1 MIDIVIPNNNEEELI
16 AMAEKLGYT
25 GLYFLYNFNDYLNNR
40 KEFDKN
46 NKIKI
51 YTGILADSRNINKI
65 NKLNKKVFVAI
76 KSSNKDREV
85 IDKSKVDMIFSFED
99 AVRRD
104 FIHQRASSLNHIL
117 CRLAKEKN
125 VIIGFSLSSILN
137 AGNKSVVLGRMV
149 QNIKLCRKFKVKTV
163 IASFAQKP
171 LDMRSNHDMISL
183 FKSLGSENPTFLK

>member
-1 MIDIVIPNNNEEELI
+1 MMDIVIPYGNEEEFI
-16 AMAEKLGYT
+16 TMAERLGYT
-25 GLYFLYNFNDYLNNR
+25 GLCFLYNFDDYQ
-40 KEFDKN
+40 DKKFEKN
-46 NKIKI
+46 KKIKI

-65 NKLNKKVFVAI
+65 NKLKNKKVFVAI
-76 KSSNKDREV
+76 KSSNKDREI
-85 IDKSKVDMIFSFED
+85 IDRLKVDMIFSFED

-104 FIHQRASSLNHIL
+104 FIHQRASSLNHVL
-117 CRLAKEKN
+117 CRAAKEKN

-137 AGNKSVVLGRMV
+137 AGNKSVVLGRMS

-171 LDMRSNHDMISL
+171 FDMRSSHDMISL